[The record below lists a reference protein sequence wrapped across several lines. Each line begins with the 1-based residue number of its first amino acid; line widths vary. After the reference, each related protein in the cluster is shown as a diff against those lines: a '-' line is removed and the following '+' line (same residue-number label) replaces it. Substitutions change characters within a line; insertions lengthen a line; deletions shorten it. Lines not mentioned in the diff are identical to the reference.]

1 MTEVEQDATEQLK
14 KLLNDFDNEDISK
27 TDLWVINNLI
37 EKQQKEIEEK
47 DNYIQRLEKER
58 EQLWNTL
65 DEEF

>member
-37 EKQQKEIEEK
+37 DK
-47 DNYIQRLEKER
+47 
-58 EQLWNTL
+58 
-65 DEEF
+65 